1 MTIEDEMLDDGP
13 TLEEA
18 KAHAAT
24 IEHEPL
30 PDAADLPT
38 DVRDGDA
45 GDTEVSA

>member
-13 TLEEA
+13 TIEEA
-18 KAHAAT
+18 KAAA

-30 PDAADLPT
+30 PEATDLPT

-45 GDTEVSA
+45 GDTEVPA

>member
-13 TLEEA
+13 TIEEA
-18 KAHAAT
+18 FALA

-45 GDTEVSA
+45 GDTEVPA